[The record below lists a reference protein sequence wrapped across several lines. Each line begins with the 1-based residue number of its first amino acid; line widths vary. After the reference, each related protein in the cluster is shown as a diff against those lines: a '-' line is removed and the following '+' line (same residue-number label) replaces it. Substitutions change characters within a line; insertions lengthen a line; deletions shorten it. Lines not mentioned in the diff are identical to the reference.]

1 MVHVI
6 AATHSFP
13 YVSSLCFQGDSHRL
27 QPHAQNIMSLPQQHK
42 VKMHLMAHLIRLAQ
56 RRGGGIK
63 MEKAIKACN
72 DESWGKKKS

>member
-6 AATHSFP
+6 AAAHSFP
-13 YVSSLCFQGDSHRL
+13 YVSSLCFQ
-27 QPHAQNIMSLPQQHK
+27 PHAQNIVSLPQQHK